1 MDKNNIATVQDLN
14 VFCENIKNHFSDV
27 IKSKI
32 NPLKEFYTPKEFG
45 AKIGKPYSTVVYMCK
60 TGKLKAVQ
68 QSPNSSWLIHSSEFE
83 RLIKEAKAN
92 VTSE

>member
-1 MDKNNIATVQDLN
+1 MDKNSIATVQDLN

-45 AKIGKPYSTVVYMCK
+45 AKINRPYSTVVYMCK
-60 TGKLKAVQ
+60 MGKLKAVQ
-68 QSPNSSWLIHSSEFE
+68 ESPNCSWLIHSSELE
-83 RLIKEAKAN
+83 RVIKAREN
-92 VTSE
+92 GG

>member
-1 MDKNNIATVQDLN
+1 MDKNSIATVQDLN

-45 AKIGKPYSTVVYMCK
+45 AKINRPYSTVVYMCNM
-60 TGKLKAVQ
+60 GKSKAVQ
-68 QSPNSSWLIHSSEFE
+68 ESPNCSRVIHS
-83 RLIKEAKAN
+83 
-92 VTSE
+92 